1 MSKIKV
7 DKLDSD
13 NSHIVFGGLEHLDLS
28 SNQGDM
34 RFPSGTT
41 DQRPTTEANGLVRGA
56 FYYNTDYNKLQ
67 YFNGW
72 SWRCTDGS
80 RDYVTD
86 GLRMNL
92 DAASDESFTKQNLFK
107 LPGWN
112 YYGSGTTYS
121 IRLPNHGCQ
130 LYSNYASWVGQ
141 FEANINTAQD
151 YILEFT
157 AYADQDGS
165 SLVLDNDGINN
176 NAFNQTYTVNQKT
189 QTFRKTCTY
198 TTTGNTKHYFRRNGG
213 GNIYLSN
220 VRLFNPFQDEIKNEE
235 AVYRY
240 GSIRALGGVKWMEGN
255 YGHWNFDGSNDYFDL
270 PDFDAGG
277 GHNDYGGDSSHREN
291 NEKSTQ
297 ALDGFQAWQRGNNS
311 LSCSMEMIVKQVG
324 TNKALEI
331 YGTESTCS
339 SYPNSGFAYFPGS
352 QGFFFYRFVQEG
364 GDRPHVR
371 ATDTSV
377 NLSDGNWHHF
387 VGTYDEMT
395 GYARLY
401 RNGNLVSENNSS
413 TQSSSFQGNFG
424 GNATSYAFNGKAA
437 VIRMYSKVLTLEE
450 VKRNFNATKFRY
462 GL

>member
-1 MSKIKV
+1 MSKIKI
-7 DKLDSD
+7 DSLDSD
-13 NSHIVFGGLEHLDLS
+13 NNLIVFGGTEELDLS
-28 SNQGDM
+28 SSQGDI
-34 RFPSGTT
+34 RLPSGTT
-41 DQRPTTEANGLVRGA
+41 DQRPTTSAAGLKLGA
-56 FYYNTDYNKLQ
+56 LYYNTDYNKLQ

-72 SWRCTDGS
+72 SWRGVDGS
-80 RDYVTD
+80 RDYVTK

-92 DAASDESFTKQNLFK
+92 DAASIESFTKQNIFK

-112 YYGSGTTYS
+112 YYGSGTSYS
-121 IRLPNHGCQ
+121 QRQPNHGVH
-130 LYSNYASWVGQ
+130 LYSNYSTWVGQ

-151 YILEFT
+151 YILQFT

-176 NAFNQTYTVNQKT
+176 NAFNQTYTVNREA
-189 QTFRKTCTY
+189 QTFIKTCTY
-198 TTTGNTKHYFRRNGG
+198 TTTGNTKHYFRRAGG
-213 GNIYLSN
+213 GNIWLSN
-220 VRLFNPFQDEIKNEE
+220 VRLFSPFQDEIKNEE

-240 GSIRALGGVKWMEGN
+240 GSIRAENGVKWMSGD

-270 PDFDAGG
+270 PDFDLGR
-277 GHNDYGGDSSHREN
+277 GHNDYGGDSTHRQN
-291 NEKSTQ
+291 NETSTSAEQ
-297 ALDGFQAWQRGNNS
+297 FQGWQSGMNS

-331 YGTESTCS
+331 FGTESICQS
-339 SYPNSGFAYFPGS
+339 HPNSGFAYFPGS
-352 QGFFFYRFVQEG
+352 QGFFFYRFVNEG

-371 ATDTSV
+371 ATDNSV
-377 NLSDGNWHHF
+377 NLADGNWHHF

-401 RNGNLVSENNSS
+401 RNGNLISENNSS
-413 TQSSSFQGNFG
+413 TLSSSFQGNFG